1 MINRVPLKVTL
12 ASGEPMF
19 INLHGIG
26 TFQSS
31 NKAAFKYC
39 IGLSHDHERDV
50 SQICSSGSKGWMNF
64 IHSKC
69 R

>member
-1 MINRVPLKVTL
+1 
-12 ASGEPMF
+12 MF

-26 TFQSS
+26 TFQGS

-39 IGLSHDHERDV
+39 IGLSHDHEKRR
-50 SQICSSGSKGWMNF
+50 ISKSVQWIIGVDEFYTLRVQTIKKDN
-64 IHSKC
+64 KDKEE